1 MCEELG
7 DFDMMVDYIEDA
19 GSTALC
25 ALDGKG
31 CDERSLKYL
40 EKMKGKSKADL
51 QANLDRMQAMEDS
64 AMKKELMDWLKKRKK
79 IIKNLLA
86 TYGSDD
92 EL

>member
-1 MCEELG
+1 MCQELG
-7 DFDMMVDYIEDA
+7 DFDMMVDYIEEA

-40 EKMKGKSKADL
+40 EKMKGKAKADL
-51 QANLDRMQAMEDS
+51 QANLERMQAMEDS

-86 TYGSDD
+86 THGSDD

>member
-1 MCEELG
+1 
-7 DFDMMVDYIEDA
+7 
-19 GSTALC
+19 
-25 ALDGKG
+25 
-31 CDERSLKYL
+31 
-40 EKMKGKSKADL
+40 MKGKSKADL

-86 TYGSDD
+86 THGSDD

>member
-7 DFDMMVDYIEDA
+7 DFEMMVDYIEMA

-40 EKMKGKSKADL
+40 EKMKDKSKVDL
-51 QANLDRMQAMEDS
+51 QAQMDRMQAMEGD
-64 AMKKELMDWLKKRKK
+64 AMKEELRDWLNQRKRLIKK
-79 IIKNLLA
+79 LLA
-86 TYGSDD
+86 TYDSNE